1 MTSDK
6 EKGNP
11 SNSSVFE
18 TKISSLNVALPAT
31 SSLGTRVYEFL
42 REQLRSEKL
51 KPGTEIQTAELA
63 KILGVSKTP
72 LRDALIQLQSE
83 GFLRILPQKGV
94 IINSLD
100 AKALQELIQVLG
112 ALESQALMLAFP
124 KLGERE
130 IAFMSEINGQLL
142 DLLPKGASA
151 YLEYNK
157 LNIAFHDVFLNV
169 CGNKFIVDQI
179 RLLKDRMYH
188 FPDRDYGDRWRSVN
202 VEEHQILIKS
212 IIEGEALYAASF
224 MRDVHW
230 TFDLNKPVIDKLNR
244 L

>member
-6 EKGNP
+6 DKRTT
-11 SNSSVFE
+11 SNRSAFE
-18 TKISSLNVALPAT
+18 TKILSLNVALPAT

-83 GFLRILPQKGV
+83 GFLRILPQRGV
-94 IINSLD
+94 MINSLD
-100 AKALQELIQVLG
+100 TKELQELVQVLG
-112 ALESQALMLAFP
+112 ALESQALKLAFP
-124 KLGERE
+124 KLCERE
-130 IAFMSEINGQLL
+130 IALMSDINKQLL
-142 DLLPKGASA
+142 DLLPKGAAA
-151 YLEYNK
+151 YLEYNQ
-157 LNIAFHDVFLNV
+157 LNIAFHDVFLDV
-169 CGNKFIVDQI
+169 CGNKLIVDQI

-188 FPDRDYGDRWRSVN
+188 FPDRDYGDRWRRVN
-202 VEEHQILIKS
+202 VEEHQIFIQS
-212 IIEGEALYAASF
+212 IIDGEALYAATF

-230 TFDLNKPVIDKLNR
+230 SFNLNKPLIDKLDC